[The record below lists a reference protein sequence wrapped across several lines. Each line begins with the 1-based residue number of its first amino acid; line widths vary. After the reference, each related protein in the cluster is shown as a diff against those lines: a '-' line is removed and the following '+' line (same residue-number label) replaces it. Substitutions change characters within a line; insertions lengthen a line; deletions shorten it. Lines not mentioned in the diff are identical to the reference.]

1 MGRKA
6 GKFGSGAV
14 KWATAAVADRGV
26 REGSAYA
33 CTCVHSCV
41 GARARIGVPIDICA
55 CVLIG
60 DGPLGLVEGSGI
72 LGSGLGG
79 LGAEGKREGQGGEK
93 SDNADKY
100 VVDLRPASGFDRSSI
115 ISTRRAGRNRRT
127 VRRRH
132 PKETLIGRVGSISYI
147 YPTH

>member
-1 MGRKA
+1 MGRRA
-6 GKFGSGAV
+6 GQFGSGAV

-55 CVLIG
+55 CVFIG

-79 LGAEGKREGQGGEK
+79 LGAEGGREGEGGSVEREAER
-93 SDNADKY
+93 D
-100 VVDLRPASGFDRSSI
+100 I
-115 ISTRRAGRNRRT
+115 
-127 VRRRH
+127 
-132 PKETLIGRVGSISYI
+132 VGERE
-147 YPTH
+147 